1 MQCEEAIRGW
11 NNRKRFGKK
20 LRFGPS
26 VTQRTWQTLLTR
38 LSSVYSF
45 FLPIYQAYCLYKRI
59 EGRSLSDLNLR
70 ILIVVLHAEFF
81 TIVSFTL
88 SWGSNE
94 YVIYFLNIIT
104 KVEKVKCFALDMNQG
119 WSWKTINLI
128 PLDNLFRVCNVPGCA
143 RHFGVI

>member
-1 MQCEEAIRGW
+1 MFI
-11 NNRKRFGKK
+11 
-20 LRFGPS
+20 S
-26 VTQRTWQTLLTR
+26 
-38 LSSVYSF
+38 SF
-45 FLPIYQAYCLYKRI
+45 FLSTRLIAFIRELG
-59 EGRSLSDLNLR
+59 GRSLSDLNLR

-119 WSWKTINLI
+119 
-128 PLDNLFRVCNVPGCA
+128 
-143 RHFGVI
+143 